1 MIFIEN
7 LITLIPEI
15 LWILISGYLYLK
27 VFDFVTYEKDT
38 KNYEYIFLKSVVC
51 GTVLYNTVG
60 TLTNMLISPWDN
72 IVFISSVTLLAF
84 CASKIFDSVF
94 FRNIF
99 KKIKIN
105 RTFNKN
111 IWHDIMDKEHTVWAD
126 IRSKTLKRHYYGEIV
141 LIEDFEK
148 YPRIV
153 LSKYTIYD
161 KDNEVIEDYD
171 NDPTKRI
178 FIDTSLYDDIRLTYH
193 KDSKNII

>member
-51 GTVLYNTVG
+51 GTVLCNTVG

-153 LSKYTIYD
+153 LSRYTIYD

>member
-1 MIFIEN
+1 
-7 LITLIPEI
+7 
-15 LWILISGYLYLK
+15 
-27 VFDFVTYEKDT
+27 
-38 KNYEYIFLKSVVC
+38 
-51 GTVLYNTVG
+51 
-60 TLTNMLISPWDN
+60 MLISPWDN

-148 YPRIV
+148 YPRIL
-153 LSKYTIYD
+153 LSRYTIYD

>member
-72 IVFISSVTLLAF
+72 IVFISSVTLVLLPDCKYLLILLNSGSTNNPSF
-84 CASKIFDSVF
+84 
-94 FRNIF
+94 
-99 KKIKIN
+99 IK
-105 RTFNKN
+105 
-111 IWHDIMDKEHTVWAD
+111 
-126 IRSKTLKRHYYGEIV
+126 
-141 LIEDFEK
+141 
-148 YPRIV
+148 
-153 LSKYTIYD
+153 
-161 KDNEVIEDYD
+161 
-171 NDPTKRI
+171 
-178 FIDTSLYDDIRLTYH
+178 LTYH
-193 KDSKNII
+193 PSIKNFT

>member
-1 MIFIEN
+1 
-7 LITLIPEI
+7 
-15 LWILISGYLYLK
+15 
-27 VFDFVTYEKDT
+27 
-38 KNYEYIFLKSVVC
+38 
-51 GTVLYNTVG
+51 
-60 TLTNMLISPWDN
+60 MLISPWDN

-148 YPRIV
+148 YPRIF
-153 LSKYTIYD
+153 LS
-161 KDNEVIEDYD
+161 
-171 NDPTKRI
+171 R
-178 FIDTSLYDDIRLTYH
+178 
-193 KDSKNII
+193 